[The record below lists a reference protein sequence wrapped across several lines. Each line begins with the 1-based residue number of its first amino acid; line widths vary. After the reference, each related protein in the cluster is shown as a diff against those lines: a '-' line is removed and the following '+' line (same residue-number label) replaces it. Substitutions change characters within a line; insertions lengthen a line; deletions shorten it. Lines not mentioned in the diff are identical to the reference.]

1 MAVDMTQTLPATE
14 QTDVLACCSPLARE
28 PLTAEAAV
36 ELAGL
41 LKAIADPTRLRLLSL
56 IQAHE
61 DGEACVCDLTAP
73 VGLTQPTVSH
83 HLRVLLDAGLVT
95 KTKRATWAYYRAVPD
110 RLAALAAVIAAPQP
124 A

>member
-1 MAVDMTQTLPATE
+1 MLPAAE
-14 QTDVLACCSPLARE
+14 PADVLACCSPLARE
-28 PLTAEAAV
+28 PLSAEAAA

-61 DGEACVCDLTAP
+61 GGEACVCDLTAP
-73 VGLTQPTVSH
+73 VGLSQPTVSH

-110 RLAALAAVIAAPQP
+110 RLAAIAAVLSTPAAV
-124 A
+124 